1 MQVRWVSLNRR
12 NVDQASVAITGKQT
26 MANIDHPAAK
36 MAMKKKFASQS
47 AFFMP
52 RVLLCQAIFFA
63 GALLTLLASANPQV
77 LVRERQLTP
86 RMGIATQGPSAWLG
100 GVQEEWVARYKGP
113 GNLDDSGQAIVI
125 DGSGSVYVTGFS
137 EDTGTG
143 YDYVTIKYNWA
154 GQKEWVARYNGPEND
169 LDLAQAIAVDD
180 SGNVYVTGFS
190 VGSGTGLDYATI
202 KYNSAGQ
209 EQWVA
214 RYNGPGNDID
224 EGFAIAVD
232 TSGNVYVTGE
242 SWDPGT
248 KTDYATIK
256 YNSAGQEQWV
266 ARYDCSAGIDNA
278 AAIAIDSSGNV
289 YVTGDS
295 GSGSD
300 YATIKYNPAGQE
312 QWVARYNGPGNDN
325 DGATAI
331 ATDNSGNVY
340 VTGFS
345 VGSGVDYDYAT
356 IKYNPMGQEQWLAR
370 YDGPG
375 KDWDLAGAIAVDDW
389 GNVYVTGN
397 SVGTTYP
404 DYDYAT
410 IKYNSAGQEQW
421 VARYNGSGN
430 GEDDASGLAID
441 GSGNVYVTGSSNGA
455 NNLPDYATIKYNS
468 AGQEQWVARY
478 DGPGN
483 SYDIARAIAVDDL
496 ENVYVTGNSFGSG
509 TDSDYATVK
518 YIPLPVTATPTPT
531 PAGSPRPR
539 PTPRLRPAPSLR
551 P

>member
-1 MQVRWVSLNRR
+1 ME
-12 NVDQASVAITGKQT
+12 I
-26 MANIDHPAAK
+26 
-36 MAMKKKFASQS
+36 AMKKKIASRS
-47 AFFMP
+47 AFLNP
-52 RVLLCQAIFFA
+52 RVLLGLAIFSTGVF
-63 GALLTLLASANPQV
+63 LTLLARANPQV
-77 LVRERQLTP
+77 LIRKRERQLTLQ
-86 RMGIATQGPSAWLG
+86 MDSATQVTPASPG
-100 GVQEEWVARYKGP
+100 GVQEGWLARYEGP
-113 GNLDDSGQAIVI
+113 GNLDDSAQAIAL
-125 DGSGSVYVTGFS
+125 DRSGNVYVTGFS
-137 EDTGTG
+137 DGGGTG
-143 YDYVTIKYNWA
+143 YDYATIKYNSA
-154 GQKEWVARYNGPEND
+154 GQKEWVARYNGPGND
-169 LDLAQAIAVDD
+169 GDLAQAIAVDD
-180 SGNVYVTGFS
+180 SGNAYVTGFS
-190 VGSGTGLDYATI
+190 LGSGTGLDYATI

-214 RYNGPGNDID
+214 RYNGPGNDFD
-224 EGFAIAVD
+224 EGLAIVVD

-256 YNSAGQEQWV
+256 YNSVGQEQWV
-266 ARYDCSAGIDNA
+266 ARYDSSAGIDNA
-278 AAIAIDSSGNV
+278 AAIAIDRSGNV

-300 YATIKYNPAGQE
+300 YATIKYNAAGQE
-312 QWVARYNGPGNDN
+312 QWVARYNGPGNDD

-356 IKYNPMGQEQWLAR
+356 IKYNPMGQEQWIAR

-375 KDWDLAGAIAVDDW
+375 TDWDLARDIAVDVW

-410 IKYNSAGQEQW
+410 IKYNLAGQKQW
-421 VARYNGSGN
+421 VTRYNGSGN

-441 GSGNVYVTGSSNGA
+441 YSGNVYVTGSSNGA
-455 NNLPDYATIKYNS
+455 NSLPDYATIKYNS

-478 DGPGN
+478 DAPGN
-483 SYDIARAIAVDDL
+483 SYDIARGIAVDDF

-509 TDSDYATVK
+509 NDSDYATIK
-518 YIPLPVTATPTPT
+518 YISVPTPTPT
-531 PAGSPRPR
+531 PAPSPRPR